1 MFMSRSNVNQHVRRG
16 RGSGSAGHKF
26 QFSGKRNAAEMWQG
40 TGGTK
45 YIWTGADAV
54 WTILACFGLEDLTPK
69 CQRKCAQDLR

>member
-54 WTILACFGLEDLTPK
+54 GP
-69 CQRKCAQDLR
+69 